1 MTQAPTTP
9 DRNGPQQLATDQQH
23 EIEVSH
29 RANREKSDRG
39 HGCGGRSVS
48 GIERAHPPG
57 FYNRQTVVRIPLN
70 FLLHRPTP
78 ASKAARWAP
87 RLLPLAFLLGQAVA
101 IPACP
106 AQPPAPPSAQTAPQ
120 PAPVSPAQ
128 AQDANPNPDSAADI
142 RQSGGR
148 LVLVLP
154 FDNRSGQPNLGWIGD
169 SFPYTLDQRLNS
181 AGFLTIGRDDRVY
194 ALQHLGLPDDFRP
207 SRATTIRIAQT
218 LDADYVILGSFT
230 VVNSGTATPR
240 IEVQAQV
247 LEVNQLRMSEPLKD
261 SAELPRL
268 FDVENAIAWK
278 VAQHMD
284 PHFAVAEQTFL
295 AAAGGVKLSSFED
308 YIRGTSAP
316 TSDERLKRLEAAV
329 AETPD
334 YTAALLA
341 LGKEQYA
348 ALQYDAAAA
357 TLAKVPPNDR
367 VALEAGYYG
376 GLARFNVAKYAEAE
390 AAFAFVASRLP
401 LPEVVN
407 DEGVA
412 ASRQGKDAVPL
423 FLQVIAADPNDADYH
438 FNLAVALLGRSDIAG
453 ATREVQ
459 EALKLHS
466 DDPEAQELLT
476 RLQATHG
483 STANLKT
490 ILGAEGFDPTTRI
503 RRTWSEA
510 SFRQIVF
517 QLDQMR
523 AIQMAALP
531 PAQRAVQYS
540 QVGQQYLAQ
549 GLIPEAEQEFH
560 SALSADPKNAMAHAG
575 LAQVRERSGSA
586 DDARAEARASLKLS
600 PNVDAYLVLAR
611 LDLQANQLAT
621 SASDVAGALRLEP
634 ANAAALG
641 MKSALATR
649 GQSLP

>member
-1 MTQAPTTP
+1 MVRKPFSSLLRP
-9 DRNGPQQLATDQQH
+9 LLLA
-23 EIEVSH
+23 I
-29 RANREKSDRG
+29 
-39 HGCGGRSVS
+39 
-48 GIERAHPPG
+48 
-57 FYNRQTVVRIPLN
+57 
-70 FLLHRPTP
+70 
-78 ASKAARWAP
+78 
-87 RLLPLAFLLGQAVA
+87 LLGQ
-101 IPACP
+101 PAGVLPGHAQTHAQAP
-106 AQPPAPPSAQTAPQ
+106 AQPSAQTASPTP
-120 PAPVSPAQ
+120 PAPAS
-128 AQDANPNPDSAADI
+128 AQDEDPYKNPDSAADI
-142 RQSGGR
+142 RQPGGR

-154 FDNRSGQPNLGWIGD
+154 FDNRSGQANLNWIGD

-181 AGFLTIGRDDRVY
+181 VGFLTIGRDDRLY
-194 ALQHLGLPDDFRP
+194 ALEHLGLPDDFRP

-218 LDADYVILGSFT
+218 LDADYVIVGSFT
-230 VVNSGTATPR
+230 VVNSGSSASR

-261 SAELPRL
+261 SADLPRL

-278 VAQHMD
+278 VAQRMD

-295 AAAGGVKLSSFED
+295 AAAGGVRLSSFED

-367 VALEAGYYG
+367 VALEASYYG
-376 GLARFNVAKYAEAE
+376 GLARFNIAKYAEAE

-407 DEGVA
+407 DQGVA

-423 FLQVIAADPNDADYH
+423 FTQVIAAAPNDPDYH
-438 FNLAVALLGRSDIAG
+438 FNLAVALLGRNDIAG

-466 DDPEAQELLT
+466 DDPEATELLA

-483 STANLKT
+483 STANLKA
-490 ILGAEGFDPTTRI
+490 IIGAEGFDPTTRI

-510 SFRQIVF
+510 SFRQVAF

-523 AIQMAALP
+523 AVQMAALP
-531 PAQRAVQYS
+531 AAQQAVEYS
-540 QVGQQYLAQ
+540 QLGRQYLTQ
-549 GLIPEAEQEFH
+549 GLIAEAEQEFH
-560 SALSADPKNAMAHAG
+560 SALTADPNNASAHAG
-575 LAQVRERSGSA
+575 IAQVRERSGSA
-586 DDARAEARASLKLS
+586 GDARAEADTSLKLA

-611 LDLQANQLAT
+611 LDLQASKLPDSAT
-621 SASDVAGALRLEP
+621 DVAAALKIEP
-634 ANAAALG
+634 ANAVALG
-641 MKSALATR
+641 IKSALQSR